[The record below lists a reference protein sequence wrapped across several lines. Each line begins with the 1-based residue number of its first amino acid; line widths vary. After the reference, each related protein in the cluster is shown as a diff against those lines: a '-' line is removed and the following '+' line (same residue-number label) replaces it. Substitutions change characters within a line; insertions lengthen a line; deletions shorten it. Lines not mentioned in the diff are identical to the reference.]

1 MKIIKF
7 LLRFSKGTAGLAI
20 AAGAISGASSAVLL
34 AVVSSLLTGKVPPA
48 ARLWTFVGVCLLV
61 PASRIASELLLAHLG
76 QGTILQLR
84 GELSRR
90 LLSVPLRRLEE
101 LGAHRLLAVLSEDVA
116 SVGNAVALVPG
127 ICVSAAIT
135 LGGLIF
141 LGLLSWRSLAV
152 VLAFVAVGCAGYQLP
167 AIRAMAFVRKARN
180 LHDELY
186 RHLRALTDGVKELKM
201 HARRREAFFS
211 RELVATAADFRQANE
226 TAIRIYTYAANWG
239 QLVLF
244 AVIGWLLFGMPG
256 AGGVDR
262 SVVVGYTLT
271 LLFLINPISFILTS
285 APVFSRGNIGL
296 NRVERLGVD
305 LSGDTLDAVR
315 DLEVPPRRSWRRL
328 ELSGITHTY
337 RRERDDMDFVLGPID
352 LALVP
357 GELVFLVGANGSG
370 KTTLVKLLV
379 GLYQPD
385 LGAIRLDGKAV
396 NEEGRDAYRQ
406 NFAVVFSDFHLFQ
419 NLLGLERPEL
429 DAEARG
435 YLAALHLQHKVRV
448 EEGRLS
454 TTELSQ
460 GQRKRL
466 ALLTAFLEDR
476 PIYVFDEWAADQD
489 PVFKE
494 IFYHQLLPALK
505 ARGKTAIVV
514 THDDR
519 YYDACDRI
527 VKLEDG
533 RIASDTCTPVDVIPL
548 RIRD

>member
-1 MKIIKF
+1 MKIIRF

-20 AAGAISGASSAVLL
+20 VAGAISGASSALLL
-34 AVVSSLLTGKVPPA
+34 ALVSSLLTARVPPA
-48 ARLWTFVGVCLLV
+48 ARLWTFVAVCLLV

-101 LGAHRLLAVLSEDVA
+101 LGPHRLLAVLSEDVA

-135 LGGLIF
+135 LGGLIY

-152 VLAFVAVGCAGYQLP
+152 ALAFVAIGCAGYQLP
-167 AIRAMAFVRKARN
+167 AIRAMAFIRKARA

-186 RHLRALTDGVKELKM
+186 RHLRALTDGLKELKM
-201 HARRREAFFS
+201 HGRRREAFFS
-211 RELVATAADFRQANE
+211 RELLATAADFRDANE

-285 APVFSRGNIGL
+285 APVFSRGNVGL
-296 NRVERLGVD
+296 DRVEKLGVD
-305 LSGDTLDAVR
+305 LSGDSLDPVPE
-315 DLEVPPRRSWRRL
+315 LEAPPRRSWRRL
-328 ELSGITHTY
+328 ELFGITHTY
-337 RRERDDMDFVLGPID
+337 RREGDDMDFVLGPID

-357 GELVFLVGANGSG
+357 GELVFLAGANGSG
-370 KTTLVKLLV
+370 KTTLVKLLI
-379 GLYQPD
+379 GLYLPD
-385 LGAIRLDGKAV
+385 LGEIRLDGKAV
-396 NEEGRDAYRQ
+396 DEAGRDAYRQ

-419 NLLGLERPEL
+419 NLLGLDRPEL
-429 DAEARG
+429 DAEAHE

-489 PVFKE
+489 PMFKE
-494 IFYHQLLPALK
+494 IFYRQLLPALK
-505 ARGKTAIVV
+505 ARGKTALVV

-519 YYDACDRI
+519 YYEVCDRL

-533 RIASDTCTPVDVIPL
+533 RIASDTWNQADVIPL

>member
-1 MKIIKF
+1 
-7 LLRFSKGTAGLAI
+7 
-20 AAGAISGASSAVLL
+20 
-34 AVVSSLLTGKVPPA
+34 
-48 ARLWTFVGVCLLV
+48 
-61 PASRIASELLLAHLG
+61 
-76 QGTILQLR
+76 
-84 GELSRR
+84 
-90 LLSVPLRRLEE
+90 
-101 LGAHRLLAVLSEDVA
+101 
-116 SVGNAVALVPG
+116 
-127 ICVSAAIT
+127 
-135 LGGLIF
+135 
-141 LGLLSWRSLAV
+141 
-152 VLAFVAVGCAGYQLP
+152 
-167 AIRAMAFVRKARN
+167 
-180 LHDELY
+180 
-186 RHLRALTDGVKELKM
+186 
-201 HARRREAFFS
+201 
-211 RELVATAADFRQANE
+211 
-226 TAIRIYTYAANWG
+226 
-239 QLVLF
+239 
-244 AVIGWLLFGMPG
+244 
-256 AGGVDR
+256 
-262 SVVVGYTLT
+262 LT

-328 ELSGITHTY
+328 ELSGVTHTY

-435 YLAALHLQHKVRV
+435 YLAALHLQHKVLV